1 MVYMQDNSNNGFIFT
16 TKHPKY
22 RSDCKKLTVKEGKA
36 ALKEQCINKLKTIL
50 KPGSTVST
58 SSTNVVDSDSE
69 IHVCFTIDDLT
80 DGSIVNI
87 DYYASIILNKS
98 RANNGA
104 LIVKKCEKDVG
115 FKLTNQLGSVLWPTV
130 TSGHAFKHL
139 SF

>member
-1 MVYMQDNSNNGFIFT
+1 MVYMQDDSNNGFIFT

-22 RSDCKKLTVKEGKA
+22 RSDCKKLTIKEGKA
-36 ALKEQCINKLKTIL
+36 ALKEQCINKLKSIL
-50 KPGSTVST
+50 KHGSTVST
-58 SSTNVVDSDSE
+58 SSTNVIDSDSE

-80 DGSIVNI
+80 DGSIINI

-104 LIVKKCEKDVG
+104 LIVKKCGKDAG

-130 TSGHAFKHL
+130 TSGNAFKHWAV
-139 SF
+139 